1 MNPFTKKIDNASAPI
16 TAAAAQGYNPFA
28 VADETADRLPLLKGG
43 VQARAK
49 VLAYR
54 ITPRTPTSG
63 TYVYVDLELLE
74 VFAGMDQ
81 PGDQVTHRLGGFES
95 SGAAAA
101 ARSLNELNFAI
112 MPELKDKEGVSRSS
126 LPGQMADSEEVKG
139 REIFISTTEYTTKF
153 IDPKTNKPRVIV
165 KGEYKAAK

>member
-1 MNPFTKKIDNASAPI
+1 MNPFTKKIDNAPT
-16 TAAAAQGYNPFA
+16 TAAAPAFQGYNPFA
-28 VADETADRLPLLKGG
+28 VVDETPDRLPLLEGG
-43 VQARAK
+43 VRARAK

-74 VFAGMDQ
+74 VFAGMEQ

-95 SGAAAA
+95 SGAGAV

-112 MPELKDKEGVSRSS
+112 MPELKNKEGVSRSS

-139 REIFISTTEYTTKF
+139 REIFISTTEYVTKF
-153 IDPKTNKPRVIV
+153 IDPKTNKPRIII